1 MSTINNT
8 VFSKLLQVA
17 LDELYNASKS
27 RKQTEYTLNDAI
39 KHKHLGTP
47 RTKTII
53 DASVFLNSNPL
64 KNNDYFKYI
73 DAYVN
78 SNIKLDTHYFRHD
91 LKKLNEYY
99 RKYDEL
105 KINPFDRNKYNEYVL
120 YISLKLLGG
129 YDPINDDKLFNVI
142 IKDNRE
148 YNPLTKIPS
157 VLRGELH
164 FEVKEYDIKRAFP
177 TFIDIELNTDF
188 RINVYD
194 IISKKDF
201 AIAINSHNESN
212 VSIEDA
218 RAKLKPV
225 YQNRVDEVLTESRFN
240 ERGKTFKD
248 LSYYELDF
256 INKFVKSNEIE
267 NFARLHDG
275 IFVLNN
281 VECKN
286 LIFDK
291 VEFSIK
297 ECIKPDIL
305 NKVVLFYEF
314 DIYGCAILTPTGI
327 CDFLKQEKFVRI
339 SNPDDKIQLLKN
351 NNNVIDYFNFKTD
364 IVSFLESKIIEV
376 NKTPVKDAIAR
387 HNFSTIAQSFLL
399 IEPTILEYYKDDKTR
414 FGLPFKNGF
423 IYFDNLDKFS
433 LKTKPY
439 KEIKGFFAPHQ
450 VQKIKFDYTTKIG
463 DFETFISRVS
473 TGNKE
478 YKPDAIEF
486 KSLCSIIGYL
496 SNTYKKPNE
505 NPIIVFTDEGAN
517 DESRNGRRGKSLITM
532 GLGNVMKKIVKG
544 GNEFDASY
552 RHNFAE
558 LDKSHNLYVIDDAPA
573 GFIYNDLYTVATGGI
588 SIQPK
593 GSKAVELDFKDTPKF
608 VVTTNYIFRLNKDDA
623 SSVARFIEFK
633 FKPYYSNEYRPE
645 NEFKKLFFDEWD
657 ATEWNKFYSFIYRCV
672 FNYLKNGI
680 TRIDYNKD
688 IDNYNATFSDHK
700 EDAIRLILEQIT
712 EYNNSFNVSDFLK
725 AFNELDKSIVNEK
738 YFNHK
743 NCKSNIETF
752 IKGNENY
759 SKYKYNQRAKKWE
772 HSDPFN

>member
-1 MSTINNT
+1 MENT
-8 VFSKLLQVA
+8 YKTLLQSA
-17 LDELYNASKS
+17 LEDLYNKSKS
-27 RKQTEYTLNDAI
+27 RKQTEYTLTDAV
-39 KHKHLGTP
+39 KHKHLGSQ
-47 RTKTII
+47 RTTTII
-53 DASVFLNSNPL
+53 EACEFINTNPL
-64 KNNDYFKYI
+64 RNNDYFKYV
-73 DAYVN
+73 DAYIN
-78 SNIKLDTHYFRHD
+78 YNTKLDTNYFKHD

-105 KINPFDRNKYNEYVL
+105 KQNPFEKNKYNEYVL

-129 YDPINDDKLFNVI
+129 YNPAIDDELFNVI

-148 YNPLTKIPS
+148 YSPLTKIPS

-164 FEVKEYDIKRAFP
+164 FKVKEYDIKRAFP
-177 TFIDIELNTDF
+177 TFIDIELETDYSS
-188 RINVYD
+188 IVYD

-201 AIAINSHNESN
+201 AIAINSHNESKL
-212 VSIEDA
+212 SIKDA
-218 RAKLKPV
+218 KAKLKPI
-225 YQNRVDEVLTESRFN
+225 YGNRVDEVITESRFN
-240 ERGKTFKD
+240 ERGKAFRD
-248 LSYYELDF
+248 LSYYELEY
-256 INKFVKSNEIE
+256 INKFVKSNEIG

-275 IFVLNN
+275 IFVLEN

-286 LIFDK
+286 LTFDK

-297 ECIKPDIL
+297 ECVKPKIT
-305 NKVVLFYEF
+305 NKVALFYEF
-314 DIYGCAILTPTGI
+314 DDKGCVILTPTGVS
-327 CDFLKQEKFVRI
+327 DFLKQEKFVRI
-339 SNPDDKIQLLKN
+339 TNPDDKIQLLKN
-351 NNNVIDYFNFKTD
+351 NNNVIDYFNYKTD
-364 IVSFLESKIIEV
+364 IVSFLEKKIIEAD
-376 NKTPVKDAIAR
+376 KTAVKDAIAR
-387 HNFSTIAQSFLL
+387 HNYSTIAQSYLL
-399 IEPTILEYYKDDKTR
+399 IQPTVLEYYKDDKKR

-423 IYFDNLDKFS
+423 VYFDCLDKLA
-433 LKTKPY
+433 LKSKPY
-439 KEIKGFFAPHQ
+439 SEIKGFFTPHNIQ
-450 VQKIKFDYTTKIG
+450 NIEFKYTDEIG
-463 DFETFISRVS
+463 DFERFICRAS
-473 TGNKE
+473 TGIKE
-478 YKPDAIEF
+478 YNAGAIEF
-486 KSLCSIIGYL
+486 QSLCSIIGYL

-517 DESRNGRRGKSLITM
+517 EENRNGRRGKSLVTM

-573 GFIYNDLYTVATGGI
+573 GFVYNDLYTVATGGI

-633 FKPYYSNEYRPE
+633 FKPYYSNEHRPE

-657 ATEWNKFYSFIYRCV
+657 ANEWNKFYSFIFRSV
-672 FNYLKNGI
+672 FEYLKNGI

-700 EDAIRLILEQIT
+700 EDAISMILDEIT
-712 EYNNSFNVSDFLK
+712 VLNRPFTVSDFLK
-725 AFNELDKSIVNEK
+725 AYNLLDRSIVNEK

-743 NCKSNIETF
+743 NCKTYIDTF
-752 IKGNENY
+752 IKGNEKYRN
-759 SKYKYNQRAKKWE
+759 YKYNQRLKKWE
-772 HSDPFN
+772 HSYTHS